1 NVTWEGRQ
9 CHAIKIGNEEVE
21 PRKGVFF
28 LGCVHAREWG
38 SADILINFVEQLER
52 AYFNQEGLSFGSR
65 TFSPGDMQAIVNSL
79 DIIVFPQ
86 ANPDGRNE
94 SQTGDSQWRKNRR
107 TEAPNSATPA
117 TCIGVDINRNYDFL
131 WNYPDYFSPNVGV
144 RNSTD
149 PCDYQIYIGAAA
161 FSEPET
167 QNIKWIFDNFPNIGF
182 FMDLHSFGNRI
193 LCTWGDDFNQSTD
206 PSMNFQNPAF
216 NAVRGDYFDY
226 KEYAPANDLQAAQ
239 SLATTFHD
247 GIQAYRGTSFRIEQ
261 IYSLYPVAGDS

>member
-1 NVTWEGRQ
+1 
-9 CHAIKIGNEEVE
+9 
-21 PRKGVFF
+21 
-28 LGCVHAREWG
+28 
-38 SADILINFVEQLER
+38 
-52 AYFNQEGLSFGSR
+52 
-65 TFSPGDMQAIVNSL
+65 
-79 DIIVFPQ
+79 
-86 ANPDGRNE
+86 
-94 SQTGDSQWRKNRR
+94 
-107 TEAPNSATPA
+107 
-117 TCIGVDINRNYDFL
+117 FL

-261 IYSLYPVAGDS
+261 IYSLYPVAGDSADYAYSRHFVNPSQANIISYGVEWGYSDRSNDDPFHPGYDEMAEIIQEVTSGLLAFCLEVADPCWRPRNQVEALTGQIDDLEEVLRELPPPDRTPT